1 MPLTDDIKMISMD
14 DHLIEPPTLWT
25 ERIPAKYHDRCPHV
39 EEIQED
45 RVEPFYA
52 KEVHL
57 KKGMQVWRYEDLLE
71 PNVGLTAT
79 AGLDVKD
86 RNFSPV
92 RFDQMRRGT
101 WDPVARLADMDTDGV
116 WAQAPFPSF
125 AGFAGNKFVFA
136 KDKDLAYLCV
146 QAYNDFLLDEWCPTA
161 PDRYISI
168 IVLPLWDQDLCAKE
182 VLRCAAKGARSIT
195 FPDNPAGL
203 GLPSFSN
210 PAWDP
215 LYSAAEDAQLPL
227 LMHFGGSKIIPF
239 VSQDAPQAAVTA
251 LFGITLFNSM
261 AELAMGP
268 VFKKHPRLKVCYAEG
283 GIGWVPYALMRMDQV
298 WEDYR
303 EYPLENNVDPDRRPS
318 DVVREHIYSCFID
331 DPVGIG
337 QRYDIGI
344 DRLLWESDYPHSDSL
359 WPDSRT
365 NAQKVLADVPTEE
378 VRRIV
383 ETNARALFRLY

>member
-25 ERIPAKYHDRCPHV
+25 DRIPAKYHDRCPHV
-39 EEIQED
+39 EDIQED

-79 AGLDVKD
+79 AGLDMKD

-101 WDPVARLADMDTDGV
+101 WDPVARLADMDLDGV

-125 AGFAGNKFVFA
+125 PGFCGNKFVFA
-136 KDKDLAYLCV
+136 KDKNLAYLCV

-168 IVLPLWDQDLCAKE
+168 IMLPLWDQQLCAAE
-182 VLRCAAKGARSIT
+182 VTRCAAKGARAIT

-203 GLPSFSN
+203 GLPSFQN
-210 PAWDP
+210 PVWDP
-215 LYSAAEDAQLPL
+215 VFAAAAEARIPL

-239 VSQDAPQAAVTA
+239 VSPEAPQAAVTA

-261 AELAMGP
+261 AEIVMSP
-268 VFKKHPRLKVCYAEG
+268 VFKKHPALKVCYAEG
-283 GIGWVPYALMRMDQV
+283 GIGWVPYALMRLDQV

-303 EYPLENNVDPDRRPS
+303 QYPIENNVDPDRRPS

-331 DPVGIG
+331 DPVGVG
-337 QRYDIGI
+337 LRHDIGI
-344 DRLLWESDYPHSDSL
+344 GRLLWESDYPHSDSL

-365 NAQKVLADVPTEE
+365 NAKKVFADVPTEE

-383 ETNARALFRLY
+383 ETNARELFKLP